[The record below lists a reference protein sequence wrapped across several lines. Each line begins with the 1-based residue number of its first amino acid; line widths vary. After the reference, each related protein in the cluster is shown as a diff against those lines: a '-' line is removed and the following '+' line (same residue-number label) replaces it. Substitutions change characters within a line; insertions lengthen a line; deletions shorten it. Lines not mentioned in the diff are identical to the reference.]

1 MKTNKNIV
9 DKHKIID
16 SINKFVTKLRKANNI
31 KITWKYKTK

>member
-1 MKTNKNIV
+1 MKPNKNII

-16 SINKFVTKLRKANNI
+16 SINKIVTELRKANNI

>member
-1 MKTNKNIV
+1 MKANKNIV

-16 SINKFVTKLRKANNI
+16 LINDFVTKLRKDNNI